1 MGGGRVT
8 RLSLMPDD
16 ADDYG
21 ANDYEH
27 YESFL
32 QHGENTTKL
41 ALGQAQE
48 ARDFV
53 EKIRAG
59 GYLRM
64 PWPDIDKLV
73 QAMLPGFLVAIGG
86 RGKAGKTTLLRDCFT
101 AWTDIGKTIVYVG
114 TETQASILRLAWA
127 GVRCGVPVETA
138 IDPQCPVPVM
148 EKLLADVEKQTTGY
162 LAQKAIFGDCKVATV
177 AELGK
182 WVRFA
187 KKSNADALIFDHFGR
202 MARSSGDKQWQ
213 QAGGDAKAIKNLA
226 KDNELLI
233 VMGAQLTQGEGGAWL
248 GEHEIPG
255 NASWAAT
262 SEIHREVDIGLQVW
276 RPFKPGITAQQKR
289 EARDDYT
296 KVQALVQQNTMG
308 VRVAAHRWKG
318 SSMNQF
324 AKLHVEQDQLH
335 SWTARPEGRD
345 PYV

>member
-1 MGGGRVT
+1 
-8 RLSLMPDD
+8 MPDEP
-16 ADDYG
+16 DDYG
-21 ANDYEH
+21 ANEYEH

-32 QHGENTTKL
+32 QHGENTSKL

-53 EKIRAG
+53 EKIRSG

-64 PWPDIDKLV
+64 PWPDIDRLV

-86 RGKAGKTTLLRDCFT
+86 RGKAGKTTFLRDCFT
-101 AWTDIGKTIVYVG
+101 AWTDIGKTVVYVG
-114 TETQASILRLAWA
+114 TETQAAILRLAWA
-127 GVRCGVPVETA
+127 GIRCNVPVETA
-138 IDPQCPVPVM
+138 IDPYCPQDILDRLM
-148 EKLLADVEKQTTGY
+148 ADVELQTTGP
-162 LAQKAIFGDCKVATV
+162 LARRAIFGDCTVATV

-187 KKSNADALIFDHFGR
+187 KKSGAHALIFDHFGR
-202 MARSSGDKQWQ
+202 MARGTGEQWQ

-262 SEIHREVDIGLQVW
+262 SEIHREVDIGLQLW

-289 EARDDYT
+289 EARDDHT
-296 KVQALVQQNTMG
+296 KVQALVQQNVMG

-324 AKLHVEQDQLH
+324 AKLYVEQDQLH
-335 SWTARPEGRD
+335 SHTARPEGRD
-345 PYV
+345 TYAE

>member
-187 KKSNADALIFDHFGR
+187 KKSNADALIF
-202 MARSSGDKQWQ
+202 
-213 QAGGDAKAIKNLA
+213 KNLA

-324 AKLHVEQDQLH
+324 AKLYVESDQLH
-335 SWTARPEGRD
+335 SWTARPEGR
-345 PYV
+345 PTYE